1 MTHDSLKDLGIQVV
15 GHRLRILKELEE
27 LKRANGIEVE
37 AATSQAGIL
46 QSKIIA
52 QGESH

>member
-1 MTHDSLKDLGIQVV
+1 MTQESLKDLGIEVV

-27 LKRANGIEVE
+27 LKRTNGIEVE
-37 AATSQAGIL
+37 ASKSQAAVL

-52 QGESH
+52 QGVRH